1 MYTVCKDVCIINS
14 TGTCWLYLQLTIKL
28 MARLR
33 NTGIDWTVWQSKKKI
48 ISRLL
53 PPDVLQQVKPGIPG
67 WLHGWLLLG
76 TNYQIIQA
84 SSLLEIGILMITRIA
99 LPLLNGRPP
108 FGAHFGSTGWL
119 KTTLQKFI
127 RKRKNDI
134 YWDLLK
140 IELRKIKNYTFWD
153 LFKHTKISK
162 INHRKAPSKSKHRY
176 RYIPYFVLQPYE
188 SKLDTTSRGSSGSET
203 LLRISGQNI
212 RPYLTSGGAGIRRC
226 MIIQRIWHLR
236 YQYRYRYLTKWI

>member
-1 MYTVCKDVCIINS
+1 MLFYIICCNINKIEKAIAQM
-14 TGTCWLYLQLTIKL
+14 TEVKNVKAYRQIG
-28 MARLR
+28 
-33 NTGIDWTVWQSKKKI
+33 KK
-48 ISRLL
+48 
-53 PPDVLQQVKPGIPG
+53 
-67 WLHGWLLLG
+67 W
-76 TNYQIIQA
+76 
-84 SSLLEIGILMITRIA
+84 
-99 LPLLNGRPP
+99 
-108 FGAHFGSTGWL
+108 F
-119 KTTLQKFI
+119 
-127 RKRKNDI
+127 
-134 YWDLLK
+134 LK

-203 LLRISGQNI
+203 LLRISGRNI
-212 RPYLTSGGAGIRRC
+212 RPYLTSGGANIRKC